1 MSQERQFPP
10 IDPEF
15 AFLGLAHLFTGIDY
29 PHNPQGLR
37 DATAALRSQ
46 HEKVMP
52 PTRTRVQ
59 LLHIVAQRDPIIRTT
74 EQMAAIALDADD
86 YETALSTA
94 NHLHAYGEIEYKDSL
109 GGEAFDLSLKTHRA
123 LAERIRDRFSASD
136 SYLMFAGTKMFTE
149 IEQNRQKGNFP
160 RELELLRG
168 FIHMTALNGTLG
180 EKARQQFD
188 PFAIVQIE

>member
-1 MSQERQFPP
+1 MSQERQSSP
-10 IDPEF
+10 IDPEIV
-15 AFLGLAHLFTGIDY
+15 FLELAHMFTGINY

-52 PTRTRVQ
+52 PIHTRVQ
-59 LLHIVAQRDPIIRTT
+59 LLQIVAQRDPIIKAT
-74 EQMAAIALDADD
+74 EQMAAVALDSDD
-86 YETALSTA
+86 YGAALSTA
-94 NHLHAYGEIEYKDSL
+94 NHLHAYGEIDYKDSL
-109 GGEAFDLSLKTHRA
+109 GGEAFDSSLKAHRA
-123 LAERIRDRFSASD
+123 IAEKIRDRFSASD

-149 IEQNRQKGNFP
+149 IEQNRQNGNFV

-180 EKARQQFD
+180 EKAKQQFD